1 MQTIQLNTNNTHL
14 THTSELSDII
24 NSFIADR
31 NVNKNSKKLYRRTLR
46 QFFAWIKE
54 NNYQLNDI
62 ARSHILEYQNSLLD
76 RKLTALT
83 VGSYLTVVKLFF
95 EWTNDNLIYKNV
107 AKNIK
112 APTRKN
118 GFIKQPLTPGQTTDL
133 LEHLQTTNKRDYA
146 IINLIVRT
154 GLRTIE
160 VHRANVEDIKMRGSQ
175 RILEIQGKG
184 HNDKNNFVMLTPK
197 AYKPIEDYLNARG
210 VKDNT
215 EPLFTSKS
223 NRTRSARLATRSIS
237 RIAKEGLQ
245 AIGLDE
251 NIYTAH
257 SLRHTAGT
265 NILIATQG
273 NYKMAQQTLRH
284 ANPATTQLYTST
296 YEDTLRL
303 EHGGGE
309 QVLDTLY

>member
-1 MQTIQLNTNNTHL
+1 MQTIQLTPGQTQLATTND
-14 THTSELSDII
+14 LSDII
-24 NSFIADR
+24 NRFIADR
-31 NVNKNSKKLYRRTLR
+31 NVNNNSKKLYRRTLK
-46 QFFAWIKE
+46 QFFDWIAEKD
-54 NNYQLNDI
+54 YQLKGI
-62 ARSHILEYQNSLLD
+62 ARSHILEYQNSLLE

-83 VGSYLTVVKLFF
+83 VGSYMTVVKLFF

-112 APTRKN
+112 PPTRKN
-118 GFIKQPLTPGQTTDL
+118 GFIKQPLTPGQTSML
-133 LEHLQTTNKRDYA
+133 LDHLQTTNKRDYA

-160 VHRANVEDIKMRGSQ
+160 VNRANVSDIKMRGSQ
-175 RILEIQGKG
+175 RILEVQGKG
-184 HNDKNNFVMLTPK
+184 HNDKDSFVILTNK
-197 AYKPIEDYLNARG
+197 AYKPIEDYLNTRG
-210 VKDNT
+210 VQVDS
-215 EPLFTSKS
+215 EPLFTSTS

-284 ANPATTQLYTST
+284 ANPATTQLYVST

-303 EHGGGE
+303 QHGGE
-309 QVLDTLY
+309 HVLDELY

>member
-1 MQTIQLNTNNTHL
+1 MQTIQLTPGQTQLATTND
-14 THTSELSDII
+14 LSDII
-24 NSFIADR
+24 NRFIADR
-31 NVNKNSKKLYRRTLR
+31 NVNNNSKKLYRRTLK
-46 QFFAWIKE
+46 QFFDWIAEKD
-54 NNYQLNDI
+54 YQLKGI
-62 ARSHILEYQNSLLD
+62 ARSHILEYQNSLLE

-83 VGSYLTVVKLFF
+83 VGSYMTVVKLFF

-112 APTRKN
+112 PPTRKN
-118 GFIKQPLTPGQTTDL
+118 GFIKQPLTPGQTSML
-133 LEHLQTTNKRDYA
+133 LDHLQTTNKRDYA

-160 VHRANVEDIKMRGSQ
+160 VNRANVSDIKMRGSQ
-175 RILEIQGKG
+175 RILEVQGKG
-184 HNDKNNFVMLTPK
+184 HNDKDSFVILTNK
-197 AYKPIEDYLNARG
+197 AYKPIEDYLNTRG
-210 VKDNT
+210 VQVDS
-215 EPLFTSKS
+215 EPLFTSTS

-273 NYKMAQQTLRH
+273 TAWRRTRI
-284 ANPATTQLYTST
+284 
-296 YEDTLRL
+296 R
-303 EHGGGE
+303 
-309 QVLDTLY
+309 

>member
-112 APTRKN
+112 APTRKKR
-118 GFIKQPLTPGQTTDL
+118 FYKTAIDTR
-133 LEHLQTTNKRDYA
+133 TNHR
-146 IINLIVRT
+146 LI
-154 GLRTIE
+154 
-160 VHRANVEDIKMRGSQ
+160 RA
-175 RILEIQGKG
+175 
-184 HNDKNNFVMLTPK
+184 F
-197 AYKPIEDYLNARG
+197 
-210 VKDNT
+210 
-215 EPLFTSKS
+215 
-223 NRTRSARLATRSIS
+223 
-237 RIAKEGLQ
+237 
-245 AIGLDE
+245 
-251 NIYTAH
+251 
-257 SLRHTAGT
+257 
-265 NILIATQG
+265 
-273 NYKMAQQTLRH
+273 
-284 ANPATTQLYTST
+284 ANHQ
-296 YEDTLRL
+296 
-303 EHGGGE
+303 
-309 QVLDTLY
+309 

>member
-1 MQTIQLNTNNTHL
+1 MQTIQLTPDQTQLATTND
-14 THTSELSDII
+14 LSDII
-24 NSFIADR
+24 NRFIADR
-31 NVNKNSKKLYRRTLR
+31 NVNNNSKKLYRRTLK
-46 QFFAWIKE
+46 QFFDWIAEKDD
-54 NNYQLNDI
+54 QLKGI
-62 ARSHILEYQNSLLD
+62 ARSHILEYQNSLLE

-83 VGSYLTVVKLFF
+83 VGSYMTVVKLFF

-112 APTRKN
+112 PPTRKN
-118 GFIKQPLTPGQTTDL
+118 GFIKQPLTPGQTSML
-133 LEHLQTTNKRDYA
+133 LDHLQTTNKRDYA

-160 VHRANVEDIKMRGSQ
+160 VNRANVSDIKMRGSQ
-175 RILEIQGKG
+175 RILEVQGKG
-184 HNDKNNFVMLTPK
+184 HNDKDSFVILTNK
-197 AYKPIEDYLNARG
+197 AYKPIEDYLNTRG
-210 VKDNT
+210 VQVDS
-215 EPLFTSKS
+215 EPLFTSTS

-284 ANPATTQLYTST
+284 ANPATTQLYVST

-303 EHGGGE
+303 QHGGE
-309 QVLDTLY
+309 HVLDELY